1 MDRMKSGI
9 RNAARA
15 NLWELTVL
23 PSHSAILPIFSRPK
37 LSMLFS
43 TPEGSRF
50 SCAASFKTRARD
62 SGLDGNPVQT
72 ASETRPCF
80 PILQPTHS
88 LLWRVLLPFLEPF
101 PYHVPVPAPA
111 SPVSA
116 SMSLS
121 FVRFAPCPPIVW
133 SGPPI
138 LSPSEREYST
148 KDASSIRESLF
159 RSEPRV

>member
-23 PSHSAILPIFSRPK
+23 LSLSEIFAIFSRSE

-80 PILQPTHS
+80 PILPPAHS

-111 SPVSA
+111 SLVSA

-121 FVRFAPCPPIVW
+121 SVRFAPCPPIVW
-133 SGPPI
+133 SGPPNP
-138 LSPSEREYST
+138 SPTAREHYT
-148 KDASSIRESLF
+148 KDAVSTHES
-159 RSEPRV
+159 SEPPKHPA